1 MNKISTPLDLKSL
14 KITDSF
20 WKKEMELVR
29 KEVIP
34 YQWEALNDRVK
45 DAAPSYCMRNFKI
58 AGKMNQ
64 EKHRLGKRMK
74 NQNIPSVALKHFRR
88 IRNIWKT
95 SFMGLSFRTV
105 IFQNGL
111 KRLLIP

>member
-1 MNKISTPLDLKSL
+1 MNKINTPLDLKSL

-45 DAAPSYCMRNFKI
+45 DAAPSYCMRNFRSLRKLQT
-58 AGKMNQ
+58 G
-64 EKHRLGKRMK
+64 RLILSVRRSRMTDIW
-74 NQNIPSVALKHFRR
+74 IPTILLMA
-88 IRNIWKT
+88 
-95 SFMGLSFRTV
+95 RTR
-105 IFQNGL
+105 F
-111 KRLLIP
+111 LLT

>member
-45 DAAPSYCMRNFKI
+45 DAAP
-58 AGKMNQ
+58 
-64 EKHRLGKRMK
+64 
-74 NQNIPSVALKHFRR
+74 RR

>member
-64 EKHRLGKRMK
+64 EKHRLGKAYEEPKYTFRGFE
-74 NQNIPSVALKHFRR
+74 ALPEDPEHLEDKVYGFVF
-88 IRNIWKT
+88 K
-95 SFMGLSFRTV
+95 MD
-105 IFQNGL
+105 
-111 KRLLIP
+111 

>member
-1 MNKISTPLDLKSL
+1 MNKISTPLELKSL

-45 DAAPSYCMRNFKI
+45 DAAPSY
-58 AGKMNQ
+58 
-64 EKHRLGKRMK
+64 
-74 NQNIPSVALKHFRR
+74 
-88 IRNIWKT
+88 
-95 SFMGLSFRTV
+95 
-105 IFQNGL
+105 
-111 KRLLIP
+111 